1 MSFALQN
8 VYYSF
13 TGSEDVLREVSLELE
28 PGKFYGVLGPNG
40 SGKTTFL
47 DLLQGHKTAAS
58 GKVLYKDKE
67 INSYGKK
74 ELAREIALVPQ
85 DFVLHFPFRVREII
99 LMGRYPHLS
108 RFEMPGTKDMQI
120 VERAMEQTGTA
131 KLQDSLITELSGG
144 EKQRVVFARALA
156 QTPAVLLLDEA
167 TSQLD
172 IKYGLELL
180 KLTAQLNQEQENTI
194 IAVFHDINQA
204 ARFCDELLFFKQGE
218 LDSSGPIE
226 QIFSSDTLNRI
237 FRVRAKIFFEPF
249 LDSWQAVFQT

>member
-1 MSFALQN
+1 MSFSLQK
-8 VYYSF
+8 VSYSF
-13 TGSEDVLREVSLELE
+13 TGSENVLRDVSLDLE

-58 GKVLYKDKE
+58 GRVLYKDWD
-67 INSYGKK
+67 INLYGKK

-85 DFVLHFPFRVREII
+85 DFVLHFPFSVREII

-108 RFEMPGTKDMQI
+108 RFQMPGTKDI
-120 VERAMEQTGTA
+120 EIAEKAMEQTGTT

-144 EKQRVVFARALA
+144 EKQRVIFARALA
-156 QTPAVLLLDEA
+156 QTPEILLLDEA

-172 IKYGLELL
+172 IRYGLELM
-180 KLTAQLNQEQENTI
+180 KLSSKLNQDQETTI
-194 IAVFHDINQA
+194 VAVFHDINQA

-218 LDSSGPIE
+218 LDSLGPID

-237 FRVRAKIFFEPF
+237 FGVRAKIFFEPF
-249 LDSWQAVFQT
+249 LESWQAVFQT